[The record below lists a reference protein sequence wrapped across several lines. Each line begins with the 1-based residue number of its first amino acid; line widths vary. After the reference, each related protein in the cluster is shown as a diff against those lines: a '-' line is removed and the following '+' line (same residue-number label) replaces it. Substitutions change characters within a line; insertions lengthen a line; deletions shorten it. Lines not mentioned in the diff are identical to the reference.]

1 MTNCN
6 SGTQSSKTFSSL
18 NEDDFLVSL
27 IERPIEGNLETG
39 VRFYGTLIAF
49 NDKLLL
55 LEGENRRRILI
66 KRKMIARLESM
77 EAV

>member
-1 MTNCN
+1 MPNRN

-27 IERPIEGNLETG
+27 IECPIDGNLETG
-39 VRFYGTLIAF
+39 GRFYGTLIAF

-55 LEGENRRRILI
+55 LEGKDRWRLLI
-66 KRKMIARLESM
+66 KRKMIARLEST